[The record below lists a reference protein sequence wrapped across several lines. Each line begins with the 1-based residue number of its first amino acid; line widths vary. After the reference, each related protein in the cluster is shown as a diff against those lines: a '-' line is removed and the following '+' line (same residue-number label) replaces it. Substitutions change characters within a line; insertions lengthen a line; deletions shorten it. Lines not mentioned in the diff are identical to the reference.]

1 MDACAARF
9 SNRLPAAPPS
19 ISPPPPPLFFSLPP
33 LPGSY
38 FAPPAAW
45 SVQSVLGVA
54 VLAHRSVWALW
65 SLSSAAAAAVPLP
78 VLVRPLLL
86 FQCRRGRV
94 CARVCALVSLSG
106 HLAAPTPYF
115 LPPALLWLPLAERYL
130 SDWVERDRGA
140 EVMEVRGRG
149 FPFVVVCAVLPW
161 RIDVYIVWRVGG
173 KYKGLVCPVLAWFS
187 FLFELSFSFRS
198 ITFSSL
204 LSSCIEDS

>member
-1 MDACAARF
+1 MHMRVY
-9 SNRLPAAPPS
+9 NPAAPVRAAPQRQQWTRVLRVS
-19 ISPPPPPLFFSLPP
+19 RTAFPQLPVHLPTSSPLFFSLPP
-33 LPGSY
+33 LPGSH

-115 LPPALLWLPLAERYL
+115 SSSRIALAAAG
-130 SDWVERDRGA
+130 GA
-140 EVMEVRGRG
+140 L
-149 FPFVVVCAVLPW
+149 FV
-161 RIDVYIVWRVGG
+161 
-173 KYKGLVCPVLAWFS
+173 
-187 FLFELSFSFRS
+187 
-198 ITFSSL
+198 
-204 LSSCIEDS
+204 